1 MEHRAMAMR
10 MPGMMPPTK
19 QRPTDAPTVT
29 HMMTMGREGGIMGP
43 STEEA
48 AVTAQEKS
56 SS

>member
-1 MEHRAMAMR
+1 MHRAMAIST
-10 MPGMMPPTK
+10 PGITPPTK

-29 HMMTMGREGGIMGP
+29 HRMTMGRDGGMMGP
-43 STEEA
+43 STEDA

>member
-1 MEHRAMAMR
+1 MHSATAMS
-10 MPGMMPPTK
+10 MPGMTPPTK

-29 HMMTMGREGGIMGP
+29 AMMTMGSDGGMMGP